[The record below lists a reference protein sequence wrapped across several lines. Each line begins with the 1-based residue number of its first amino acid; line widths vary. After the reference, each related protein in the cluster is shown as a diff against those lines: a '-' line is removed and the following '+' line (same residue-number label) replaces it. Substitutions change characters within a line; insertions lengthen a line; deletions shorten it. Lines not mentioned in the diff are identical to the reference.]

1 LFPLG
6 LGEKQ
11 KRNFSDLFVN
21 SKKQIRM
28 KKNPLLSDNMW
39 KDASG
44 IIFSNAKKLRENPT
58 EAEEVMW
65 LSLRNNQLD
74 GYKFRRQHPL
84 LNYVADF
91 YCHQLK
97 LVIEIDG
104 EYHQT
109 VEQKK
114 LDNERTENI
123 EFQGLKLM
131 RFTNEEV
138 ISNISA
144 VLNKI
149 KEFLKIE
156 E

>member
-1 LFPLG
+1 MFPLG

>member
-1 LFPLG
+1 
-6 LGEKQ
+6 
-11 KRNFSDLFVN
+11 
-21 SKKQIRM
+21 M
-28 KKNPLLSDNMW
+28 KKNPSLSDNMW

-44 IIFSNAKKLRENPT
+44 IVFSNAKKLRENPT
-58 EAEEVMW
+58 QAEEAMW
-65 LSLRNNQLD
+65 LSLNNNQLD

-123 EFQGLKLM
+123 EFQG
-131 RFTNEEV
+131 FEV
-138 ISNISA
+138 NTIH
-144 VLNKI
+144 
-149 KEFLKIE
+149 
-156 E
+156 

>member
-1 LFPLG
+1 
-6 LGEKQ
+6 
-11 KRNFSDLFVN
+11 
-21 SKKQIRM
+21 M
-28 KKNPLLSDNMW
+28 KKNPSLSDNMW

-58 EAEEVMW
+58 QAEEVMW

-84 LNYVADF
+84 LRYVADF

-114 LDNERTENI
+114 LDKERTVNI
-123 EFQGLKLM
+123 EFQGLYVI
-131 RFTNEEV
+131 RFTNDEV
-138 ISNISA
+138 LTDMDS
-144 VLNKI
+144 VLRKI
-149 KEFLKIE
+149 KEFIKTE

>member
-1 LFPLG
+1 MLRELF
-6 LGEKQ
+6 
-11 KRNFSDLFVN
+11 
-21 SKKQIRM
+21 
-28 KKNPLLSDNMW
+28 
-39 KDASG
+39 
-44 IIFSNAKKLRENPT
+44 FSNAKKLRENPT
-58 EAEEVMW
+58 QAEEVMW
-65 LSLRNNQLD
+65 LSLSNNQLD

-114 LDNERTENI
+114 LDKERTLNI
-123 EFQGLKLM
+123 EFQGLYVI
-131 RFTNEEV
+131 RFTNSEV
-138 ISNISA
+138 LLDIDS
-144 VLNKI
+144 VLSKI
-149 KEFLKIE
+149 KEFIKIE

>member
-1 LFPLG
+1 
-6 LGEKQ
+6 
-11 KRNFSDLFVN
+11 
-21 SKKQIRM
+21 M
-28 KKNPLLSDNMW
+28 KKNPSLSDNMW

-44 IIFSNAKKLRENPT
+44 IVFSNAKKLRENPT
-58 EAEEVMW
+58 QAEEAMW
-65 LSLRNNQLD
+65 LSLNNNQLD

-123 EFQGLKLM
+123 EFQGLKLI

-138 ISNISA
+138 ISDIFA

-149 KEFLKIE
+149 KEFIKIE